1 MRIAMDRLPLE
12 VTVGDARVQRG
23 AWLDRVVRV
32 LDLPPDTRIGCP
44 GREAP
49 DALCRS
55 SHWGYVLDGSIEVR
69 FAFGE
74 RETARAGDVYYWPA
88 LHTCWTDEGV
98 RCLEFS
104 PVEDADRP
112 AMRMP
117 AHDGG

>member
-12 VTVGDARVQRG
+12 VSVGDARVQRG
-23 AWLDRVVRV
+23 TWTDRVVRV
-32 LDLPPDTRIGCP
+32 LDLPPDTRIGCA
-44 GREAP
+44 GVEAP

-55 SHWGYVLDGSIEVR
+55 PHWGYVLEGSIEVR

-74 RETARAGDVYYWPA
+74 RESARAGDVYYWPA

-104 PVEDADRP
+104 PAEDTDRP
-112 AMRMP
+112 GARVP
-117 AHDGG
+117 VRRGA